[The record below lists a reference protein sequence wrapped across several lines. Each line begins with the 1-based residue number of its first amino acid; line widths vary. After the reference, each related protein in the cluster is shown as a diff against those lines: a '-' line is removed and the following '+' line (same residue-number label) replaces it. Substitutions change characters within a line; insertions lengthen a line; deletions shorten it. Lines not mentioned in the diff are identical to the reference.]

1 VFKPRAAQAPPDPG
15 EYPGS
20 TRHEPEQS
28 AAKAEELGL
37 ARETLSRLLI
47 VFKRQELVNNN
58 CQSVEP
64 FAKQSF
70 RPNSALCSK
79 FYPQNI
85 NYMPVVKFFACLDFE
100 RKSTFCKR
108 LCNHT

>member
-1 VFKPRAAQAPPDPG
+1 MATGAVLRHFPATGGFRTSDLPPLN
-15 EYPGS
+15 
-20 TRHEPEQS
+20 
-28 AAKAEELGL
+28 AMAKELGL

-64 FAKQSF
+64 FAKQSC

-100 RKSTFCKR
+100 RKSTFC
-108 LCNHT
+108 